1 MPGFTHYGYEFMQ
14 VVSPVQPPRSVASAF
29 WRFAIPSIV
38 AMLVSGLYQIIDGF
52 FVGHYVGANGLAGI
66 NLAIPLLGLIM
77 GFGLLVGMG
86 GGSVLSRYRGENNL
100 AATQATLITALLLIV
115 LIGVLATVLFIA
127 FGQRLLTL
135 QGATGLTME
144 MSWSYVQIM
153 SFGALISIGAS
164 AMPMLVRNDD
174 SPNLA
179 TVFII
184 VGALTNIG
192 LDYVFLAH
200 LDMGLRGAA
209 IATLIAQLAT
219 CILCLRYFISAKAK
233 TRLAGKQ
240 FDKTIAIRI
249 AQLGASNL
257 VMFIYFSFVMAFH
270 NMQFMHYGDTTQL
283 AAFAIVGYLASC
295 YFFFAE
301 GLVSGLQP
309 PVSYYLGARQ
319 YKRIIETVRLAFTV
333 TVGSGIA
340 LVVLFNL
347 FPEFFI
353 GIFTTGNDALLEA
366 SKVGIRLHLMALF
379 LDGFLFMASIYFVAV
394 GKSGQALFVS
404 LGNMLVQFPFLFI
417 LPKFMGI
424 EGVWLAVP
432 LSNIAFVL
440 IVLPMLMINLK
451 GLMNMHERQ
460 INANRKVPTPTDTFY
475 G

>member
-1 MPGFTHYGYEFMQ
+1 MQ
-14 VVSPVQPPRSVASAF
+14 AAPQVQKSQSVARTF

-52 FVGHYVGANGLAGI
+52 FVGHFVGADGLASI
-66 NLAIPLLGLIM
+66 NMAIPLLGLIM

-86 GGSVLSRYRGENNL
+86 GGSVLSKYRGEKNL
-100 AATQATLITALLLIV
+100 AATQATLVTALFLII
-115 LIGVLATVLFIA
+115 LIGLLATIVFIA
-127 FGQRLLTL
+127 FGKSLLNI
-135 QGATGLTME
+135 QGATGVILE

-184 VGALTNIG
+184 VGALTNIV
-192 LDYVFLAH
+192 LDYVFLGH
-200 LDMGLRGAA
+200 LGMGLKGAA

-219 CILCLRYFISAKAK
+219 CVLCLRYFTSAKAK
-233 TRLAGKQ
+233 TKLTIKQ
-240 FDKTIAIRI
+240 LDKTIAIRI
-249 AQLGASNL
+249 VQLGASNL

-270 NMQFMHYGDTTQL
+270 NMQFMAYGDTTQL

-295 YFFFAE
+295 YYFFAE

-309 PVSYYLGARQ
+309 PVSYYLGAKQ
-319 YKRIIETVRLAFTV
+319 YKRITETVKLAFSV

-340 LVVLFNL
+340 LVILFNIVPEL
-347 FPEFFI
+347 FI
-353 GIFTTGNDALLEA
+353 SIFTTGNDALLEA
-366 SKVGIRLHLMALF
+366 SKNGIRLHLMALF

-404 LGNMLVQFPFLFI
+404 VGNMLIQFPFLFI
-417 LPKFMGI
+417 LPKYLGI
-424 EGVWLAVP
+424 DGVWLAVP
-432 LSNIAFVL
+432 LSNITFAL
-440 IVLPMLMINLK
+440 IVLPMLLINLK
-451 GLMNMHERQ
+451 GLMKMHRQ
-460 INANRKVPTPTDTFY
+460 QNNTDGGVAVY
-475 G
+475 Q

>member
-1 MPGFTHYGYEFMQ
+1 MPAFTHYGYQVMQ
-14 VVSPVQPPRSVASAF
+14 VATPVQPSHSVAGAF

-38 AMLVSGLYQIIDGF
+38 AMLVSGMYQIIDGF
-52 FVGHYVGANGLAGI
+52 FVGHFVGANGLAGI
-66 NLAIPLLGLIM
+66 NMAIPLLGLIM

-86 GGSVLSRYRGENNL
+86 GGSLLSTYRGENNL
-100 AATQATLITALLLIV
+100 AATQATLVTALFLVV
-115 LIGVLATVLFIA
+115 LIGLFATLVFIT
-127 FGQRLLTL
+127 FGKSLLTM
-135 QGATGLTME
+135 QGATGITME
-144 MSWSYVQIM
+144 MSWSYVQTM

-184 VGALTNIG
+184 VGALTNIV

-200 LDMGLRGAA
+200 LDMGLQGAA

-219 CILCLRYFISAKAK
+219 CVLCLRYFMSSKAK
-233 TRLAGKQ
+233 TRLTIKQ
-240 FDKTIAIRI
+240 CDRTIANRI
-249 AQLGASNL
+249 VQLGSSNL

-270 NMQFMHYGDTTQL
+270 NMQFMAYGDTTQL

-309 PVSYYLGARQ
+309 PVSYYLGSGQ
-319 YKRIIETVRLAFTV
+319 YKRITETVKLAFSV

-340 LVVLFNL
+340 LVILL
-347 FPEFFI
+347 TMFPQVFI
-353 GIFTTGNDALLEA
+353 GIFTTGDEALLEA
-366 SKVGIRLHLMALF
+366 SKNGIRLHLMALF

-404 LGNMLVQFPFLFI
+404 AGNMLIQLPFLFV
-417 LPKFMGI
+417 LPKFLGI
-424 EGVWLAVP
+424 NGVWLAVP
-432 LSNIAFVL
+432 ISNIAFVL
-440 IVLPMLMINLK
+440 IVLPMLLINLK
-451 GLMNMHERQ
+451 SLMKMHKQ
-460 INANRKVPTPTDTFY
+460 QGNS
-475 G
+475 GG

>member
-1 MPGFTHYGYEFMQ
+1 MPVFSHYGYQIMQ
-14 VVSPVQPPRSVASAF
+14 VVTPVQPQQSVAGAF

-52 FVGHYVGANGLAGI
+52 FVGHFVGANGLAGI
-66 NLAIPLLGLIM
+66 NMAIPLLGLIM

-86 GGSVLSRYRGENNL
+86 GGSVLSKYRGENNL
-100 AATQATLITALLLIV
+100 AATQATLVTALLLVV
-115 LIGVLATVLFIA
+115 LIGLFATLVFVT
-127 FGQRLLTL
+127 FGKSLLTL
-135 QGATGLTME
+135 QGATGITMD

-184 VGALTNIG
+184 VGALTNIA

-200 LDMGLRGAA
+200 LDMGLQGAA

-219 CILCLRYFISAKAK
+219 CVLCLRYFMSSKAK
-233 TRLAGKQ
+233 TALAIKQ
-240 FDKTIAIRI
+240 CDKAIAARI
-249 AQLGASNL
+249 VQLGSSNL

-270 NMQFMHYGDTTQL
+270 NKQFMAYGDTTQL

-295 YFFFAE
+295 YYFFAE

-309 PVSYYLGARQ
+309 PVSYYLGAKQ
-319 YKRIIETVRLAFTV
+319 YQRITQTVKLAFSV

-340 LVVLFNL
+340 IVILLNL
-347 FPEFFI
+347 FPQLFI
-353 GIFTTGNDALLEA
+353 GIFTTGNEALLEA
-366 SKVGIRLHLMALF
+366 SKNGIRLHLMSLF
-379 LDGFLFMASIYFVAV
+379 LDGFLFMAAIYFVAV

-404 LGNMLVQFPFLFI
+404 LGNILIQLPFLFI
-417 LPKFMGI
+417 LPKFLGI
-424 EGVWLAVP
+424 DGVWLAVP

-440 IVLPMLMINLK
+440 IVLPMLLLNLK
-451 GLMNMHERQ
+451 GLRQ
-460 INANRKVPTPTDTFY
+460 LHKKQSNTNGTEALLY
-475 G
+475 S